1 LALVIARMNVLVL
14 DTSTERGA
22 IGLATGMG
30 VEYAATTE
38 AARRHG
44 RDLIPR
50 VAALLA
56 ESGLSARDIDL
67 FGVGL
72 GPGSYTGLRVG
83 VSAAKTLAYATG
95 AAIVGFDSLEAVAR
109 NAPPDALRI
118 SVVADAQ
125 RGDVYVAEF
134 GRPAPEAPLE
144 TYGSSR
150 IEPLAGW
157 LDRLEPGVFVLG
169 PGLDSPK
176 IRAAMPREYGTS
188 DAAPNYP
195 DGRRLIELA
204 RAAWISGRR
213 ANPWLLEP
221 HYLRR
226 SAAEEQWDSRNPP
239 RLD

>member
-1 LALVIARMNVLVL
+1 MNVLVL
-14 DTSTERGA
+14 DTSTERAA
-22 IGLATGMG
+22 IGLATRTG
-30 VEYAATTE
+30 VEFTAATE

-50 VAALLA
+50 LGAILA

-95 AAIVGFDSLEAVAR
+95 AAILGLDSLEAVGR
-109 NAPPDALRI
+109 NAPADALRI

-125 RGDVYVAEF
+125 RGDVYTAEF
-134 GRPAPEAPLE
+134 VRTAPEAPLR
-144 TYGSSR
+144 TDRGSR
-150 IEPLAGW
+150 IEPLAAW
-157 LDRLEPGVFVLG
+157 LARLEPGVLVLG

-176 IRAAMPREYGTS
+176 IRDAVPGEYMTS
-188 DAAPNYP
+188 NVALNYP
-195 DGRRLIELA
+195 EGRRLIELA
-204 RAAWISGRR
+204 RDAWTSGRR
-213 ANPWLLEP
+213 DNPWLLEP
-221 HYLRR
+221 RYLRK